1 MDAEKILKRYE
12 NLKSRR
18 GVWEK
23 VWRAVAKYCMPEL
36 APINMP
42 KSITAGGSR
51 DIPLDTTGCDC
62 VNLLASFIYS
72 NTVFSGDQW
81 FDLSAKN
88 GKYDKNENER
98 AKSELLQD
106 IVNVILGL
114 ITSSNF
120 DHVYRQFLTN
130 YVPFGTGVFHWEFN
144 TDNEL
149 ICRQWSI
156 TDNIVIEENS
166 KGEIDTVFRYFEYT
180 ARQAVQEFGEE
191 NLPKCVL
198 DAYNDV
204 NEKDKH
210 FNFLNI
216 IMPRADGER
225 DKSKT
230 TPKNKPIAD
239 ICIEMSSKKIVR
251 DSGRDRFPY
260 CCARFYNMGEV
271 YGRSCGMKAIPA
283 LRAISMATWAYLK
296 NVEFNAK
303 PMIFAPP
310 SMYDR
315 MRIEADTVNAWDSS
329 LGDVKIWSPSGDMNS
344 PLEFAERKKDE
355 VRKIFYVDRIQYL
368 DEKRMTA
375 TEAQL
380 RYDEMIQS
388 FSPVLAGLQ
397 SEFFTP
403 FIEGLVEEVVA
414 RGMVNIPDTLKS
426 ENGSLN
432 FTVEYKSRLNS
443 KLKGA
448 FNSSI
453 MSFLNLIASYGQ
465 VKATSPVASIYLN
478 DDSIIKEFAK
488 NCNVSKVALNT
499 DEEIEMAIQMQNEQQ
514 QAMQMQ
520 QMMKPVDP
528 TGAIDPTS
536 IVGQAMEQQQ
546 Q

>member
-1 MDAEKILKRYE
+1 
-12 NLKSRR
+12 
-18 GVWEK
+18 
-23 VWRAVAKYCMPEL
+23 
-36 APINMP
+36 
-42 KSITAGGSR
+42 
-51 DIPLDTTGCDC
+51 
-62 VNLLASFIYS
+62 
-72 NTVFSGDQW
+72 
-81 FDLSAKN
+81 
-88 GKYDKNENER
+88 
-98 AKSELLQD
+98 
-106 IVNVILGL
+106 
-114 ITSSNF
+114 
-120 DHVYRQFLTN
+120 
-130 YVPFGTGVFHWEFN
+130 
-144 TDNEL
+144 
-149 ICRQWSI
+149 
-156 TDNIVIEENS
+156 
-166 KGEIDTVFRYFEYT
+166 
-180 ARQAVQEFGEE
+180 
-191 NLPKCVL
+191 
-198 DAYNDV
+198 
-204 NEKDKH
+204 
-210 FNFLNI
+210 
-216 IMPRADGER
+216 
-225 DKSKT
+225 
-230 TPKNKPIAD
+230 
-239 ICIEMSSKKIVR
+239 
-251 DSGRDRFPY
+251 
-260 CCARFYNMGEV
+260 
-271 YGRSCGMKAIPA
+271 MKAIPA

-355 VRKIFYVDRIQYL
+355 VRKLFYVDRIQYL